1 MDVTVFS
8 STNWNFVFCGIFA
21 ALVVAILLYARSIPQ
36 GGRSWWVLALVTAGL
51 TLAGTLAG
59 GGVAGTLL
67 IDAAAF
73 SAVGLVF
80 LDKSPAARKAG
91 RLYLVM
97 VLAAVICLLLAE
109 RLAGE
114 GSVQPAYPIDRIVV
128 FLLLAGF
135 VLKLALLPAYFWLPA
150 VAESAAPMS
159 VALIVSVVDI
169 AAFKELVNLRVSKA
183 WVFSAHSGI
192 WLAVALLSIF
202 GGAFLAL
209 GQKNIRRMLAFSTID
224 DMGYL
229 LLGVVAGP
237 EIGLTGAL
245 LGALAHAIFKV
256 ILFGSVGSAEYR
268 LGHPLTLDDH
278 GLAKR
283 FPRAGAAFIIGALG
297 MIGVPP
303 LVGFA
308 GRWRLY
314 LSGVAMGGVW
324 LGLALAA
331 ATVLALFYY
340 VRAIHRVWMGPAD
353 GMQPTEPE
361 PRLAGWV
368 LAVLAVS
375 TLVLGLFPAWLLS
388 L

>member
-1 MDVTVFS
+1 MS
-8 STNWNFVFCGIFA
+8 GTNWNLVFSGVFA
-21 ALVVAILLYARSIPQ
+21 VLVVVILLYARSIRQ

-59 GGVAGTLL
+59 EGGLAEAGTLL

-73 SAVGLVF
+73 AAVGLIF
-80 LDKSPAARKAG
+80 LDASPAARKAA

-97 VLAAVICLLLAE
+97 VLAAVVCLLLAQ
-109 RLAGE
+109 RLAGA
-114 GSVQPAYPIDRIVV
+114 GSGQPAYPIDRVV
-128 FLLLAGF
+128 VWLLLTGF

-150 VAESAAPMS
+150 VAECAAPMS
-159 VALIVSVVDI
+159 VALIVAVVDI
-169 AAFKELVNLRVSKA
+169 AAFKELVNLRVSMP
-183 WVFSAHSGI
+183 WVFSGHPGL

-202 GGAFLAL
+202 GGALLAL

-256 ILFGSVGSAEYR
+256 ILFGAVGAAEYR

-278 GLAKR
+278 GLARR
-283 FPRAGAAFIIGALG
+283 FPRSAAAFIIGALG

-303 LVGFA
+303 LIGFA

-314 LSGVAMGGVW
+314 LSGVNLGGAW
-324 LGLALAA
+324 LGLAMVA

-353 GMQPTEPE
+353 GMQLTEPE

-368 LAVLAVS
+368 LTGLAVAAV
-375 TLVLGLFPAWLLS
+375 VLGLFPAWLLS

>member
-1 MDVTVFS
+1 MEVIS
-8 STNWNFVFCGIFA
+8 GTNWNLVFSGVFA
-21 ALVVAILLYARSIPQ
+21 VLVVAILLYARSIRQ
-36 GGRSWWVLALVTAGL
+36 GGRGWWMLALVTAGL

-59 GGVAGTLL
+59 EAIAGTLL

-73 SAVGLVF
+73 TAVGLVF
-80 LDKSPAARKAG
+80 LDANPAARKAG

-97 VLAAVICLLLAE
+97 ALAAVVCLLLAQ
-109 RLAGE
+109 RLAGS
-114 GSVQPAYPIDRIVV
+114 GATLPPYPLDRVIVA
-128 FLLLAGF
+128 LLLSGF

-150 VAESAAPMS
+150 VAECAAPMS

-169 AAFKELVNLRVSKA
+169 AAFKELVGLRVSMP
-183 WVFSAHSGI
+183 WVFTGHPGI
-192 WLAVALLSIF
+192 WLVVALLSIF
-202 GGAFLAL
+202 GGALLAL

-256 ILFGSVGSAEYR
+256 ILFGSVGAAEYR

-283 FPRAGAAFIIGALG
+283 FPRSAAAFIVGALG

-303 LVGFA
+303 LIGFA

-314 LSGVAMGGVW
+314 LSGVTLGGVW

-353 GMQPTEPE
+353 GMQSTEPE
-361 PRLAGWV
+361 PRLAGGV
-368 LAVLAVS
+368 LAVLAIAAV
-375 TLVLGLFPAWLLS
+375 VLGLFPAWLLS